1 MEFCKNCNN
10 YLYIKED
17 TEQRKIFSYCKLCNY
32 QKETIDTCIFKKK
45 YKKSDS
51 HPHINHQ
58 YMNEDPTY
66 PRMNTKCSKCK
77 TEGSNA
83 YYQCKNLSIVIV
95 CANCHH
101 NWKFVG
107 TKTRSTNESP
117 VLNNNDDT
125 H

>member
-1 MEFCKNCNN
+1 
-10 YLYIKED
+10 
-17 TEQRKIFSYCKLCNY
+17 
-32 QKETIDTCIFKKK
+32 
-45 YKKSDS
+45 
-51 HPHINHQ
+51 
-58 YMNEDPTY
+58 
-66 PRMNTKCSKCK
+66 MNTKCSKCK

-117 VLNNNDDT
+117 VLNNNGDT

>member
-32 QKETIDTCIFKKK
+32 QTETTDTCIFKKT

-51 HPHINHQ
+51 RPHINHQ

-66 PRMNTKCSKCK
+66 PRMNIKCSKCK
-77 TEGSNA
+77 TEGNNA

-95 CANCHH
+95 CANCCHY
-101 NWKFVG
+101 WKFTG
-107 TKTRSTNESP
+107 GKTRSTNESP
-117 VLNNNDDT
+117 ILNSI
-125 H
+125 